1 MPDLMSKRFWP
12 ALALLAWLPLTSAG
26 AEFAASKPTPRV
38 EYWETRLKQINE
50 MVANRATLPQVKLLF
65 VGDSIT
71 DFWLLD
77 DNPWVK
83 GQKFGRRIWNESFNT
98 AGSANFGLNIGIS
111 GDRTEHVLYRLQPR
125 ARGGLGQI
133 DAPELEPEF
142 IVLMIGINNT
152 WAPEEPVQD
161 SVFDGASAVIQA
173 LEERKPRARMILQSL
188 LPLPEA
194 DKNRDIVRPINS
206 RLQALSRSRPQNC
219 ILYLDLYDA
228 FVDAKGH
235 QIHHYFNDGI
245 HPNEVGYRVW
255 RDRLVAALEAAR
267 MSPVA
272 TPCH

>member
-1 MPDLMSKRFWP
+1 
-12 ALALLAWLPLTSAG
+12 LALLAVLPFTSAY
-26 AEFAASKPTPRV
+26 AEFAASRPTPRV
-38 EYWETRLKQINE
+38 EYWETRLKQINDT
-50 MVANRATLPQVKLLF
+50 VAHRAVLPQVKLLF

-125 ARGGLGQI
+125 AKGGLGQI
-133 DAPELEPEF
+133 DTPELAPEF

-161 SVFDGASAVIQA
+161 SVFEGASAVIRA

-194 DKNRDIVRPINS
+194 DKNRDIVRPVNS
-206 RLQALSRSRPQNC
+206 RLEALARSRPQNC
-219 ILYLDLYDA
+219 ILYLDLYAA
-228 FVDAKGH
+228 FVDAKGD
-235 QIHHYFNDGI
+235 QIGSYFNDGI
-245 HPNEVGYRVW
+245 HPNEAGYRLW
-255 RDRLVAALEAAR
+255 RDRLVAFLDHARNTTAAR
-267 MSPVA
+267 HCDRPASSEPMK
-272 TPCH
+272 